1 MFIKFYFFKN
11 ISLVVHTRTH
21 FIQVKKI
28 LFCVFS
34 CFHITSFTCASCS
47 SFKKMYLNNQYTYIY
62 YIYTCSYIILLIYM
76 QYIYMYI
83 YIHIHTYVDIIVL
96 SLPFCSFILSIHH
109 YQQFL
114 IHHLVYHFV
123 IP

>member
-11 ISLVVHTRTH
+11 ISLCCTHTHTLYSS
-21 FIQVKKI
+21 KKNI
-28 LFCVFS
+28 VLCVFLLS
-34 CFHITSFTCASCS
+34 HHFFHMCFLFF
-47 SFKKMYLNNQYTYIY
+47 FKKMYLNNQYTYIY
-62 YIYTCSYIILLIYM
+62 CIYTSYIILLIYM

-96 SLPFCSFILSIHH
+96 FLPFCSFILSIHH